1 MGESTDLARYSLTAY
16 VGNAGAPT
24 VIVNGT
30 EVPGVAAASCYTARG
45 EIPRLVLDIAGDVT
59 IEGDG
64 IVHTTMPADGD
75 ELAAWLENIDPD
87 ELSSAALANTS
98 MGTSPGQAMLAQ
110 LVKMAR
116 AGQAPEATT
125 DGQ

>member
-1 MGESTDLARYSLTAY
+1 MGDSTDLARYSLTAY

-75 ELAAWLENIDPD
+75 ELAAWLENLDPT
-87 ELSSAALANTS
+87 EIGAAALANTS
-98 MGTSPGQAMLAQ
+98 MGVSPGEAMIAE
-110 LVKMAR
+110 LVRLAR
-116 AGQAPEATT
+116 AGQKAAPDA
-125 DGQ
+125 